1 MPDDSSS
8 SAADG
13 GGRWWRGLRALFAP
27 EQEPSLR
34 DQIEE
39 AIEEHDAEGGEAD
52 DLSTAEREMLR
63 NILHFDERNVGDIG
77 VPRGDIIAVPETIGF
92 DDLVARFAEAEHS
105 RLPVYGED
113 LDHVVGM
120 VHVKDVFRIIATG
133 AARPATIAGLIRQPR
148 YVPSSMRIID
158 LLAEMRETRTHLAI
172 VLNEYSGTD
181 GLVTIEDL
189 VEEIVGDIEDEHDEE
204 EEDLL
209 IALGDAIWSA
219 DGRAE
224 LEDVARLIDP
234 RLADIDDDVQTLG
247 GLASALAGQ
256 VPQAGQIL
264 EHPCGWRLEI
274 VDADERR
281 VKKLLL
287 HPPIAAETG
296 DAE

>member
-8 SAADG
+8 AAEG
-13 GGRWWRGLRALFAP
+13 GGRWWRGLRSLFLP

-39 AIEEHDAEGGEAD
+39 AIEEHEGDAAGD
-52 DLSTAEREMLR
+52 DLSPAEREMLR
-63 NILHFDERNVGDIG
+63 NILHFGERTVGDIG

-92 DDLVARFAEAEHS
+92 DDLIAAFAEAEHS
-105 RLPVYGED
+105 RLPVYRND
-113 LDHVVGM
+113 LDDMVGM

-133 AARPATIAGLIRQPR
+133 AARPATIEALVRQPR
-148 YVPSSMRIID
+148 YVPSSMRAID

-189 VEEIVGDIEDEHDEE
+189 VEEIVGEIEDEHDEE
-204 EEDLL
+204 EEED
-209 IALGDAIWSA
+209 IVALDDSIWSA
-219 DGRAE
+219 NGRAE

-234 RLADIDDDVQTLG
+234 RLAEIDDDVETVG
-247 GLASALAGQ
+247 GLASALAGH
-256 VPQAGQIL
+256 VPQIGQIV
-264 EHPCGWRLEI
+264 EHPSGWRLEI
-274 VDADERR
+274 ADADERR

-287 HPPIAAETG
+287 HPPAAAER
-296 DAE
+296 DRE

>member
-8 SAADG
+8 SAADS
-13 GGRWWRGLRALFAP
+13 GGRWWRGLRSLFLP
-27 EQEPSLR
+27 EPEPSLR

-39 AIEEHDAEGGEAD
+39 VIEEHQGDGGEDD
-52 DLSTAEREMLR
+52 DLSPAEREMLR
-63 NILHFDERNVGDIG
+63 NILHFGERTVGDIG
-77 VPRGDIIAVPETIGF
+77 VPRRDIIAVPGTIAF
-92 DDLVARFAEAEHS
+92 DELVTRFAEAEHS
-105 RLPVYGED
+105 RLPVYSED
-113 LDHVVGM
+113 LDHVIGM

-133 AARPATIAGLIRQPR
+133 AERPASIAGLVRQPR

-209 IALGDAIWSA
+209 IPLGDSIWSA

-224 LEDVARLIDP
+224 LDDVARLIDP
-234 RLADIDDDVQTLG
+234 RLADIEDDVETLG

-256 VPQAGQIL
+256 VPAIGQIV
-264 EHPCGWRLEI
+264 EHASGWRLEI
-274 VDADERR
+274 ADADDRR

-287 HPPIAAETG
+287 HPPAAPESA
-296 DAE
+296 DE

>member
-39 AIEEHDAEGGEAD
+39 AIEEHEAEGGEDD

-63 NILHFDERNVGDIG
+63 NILHFGERNVGDIG
-77 VPRGDIIAVPETIGF
+77 VPRGDIIEVPETIGF
-92 DDLVARFAEAEHS
+92 DDLVAQFAEAEHS
-105 RLPVYGED
+105 RLPVYAED

-120 VHVKDVFRIIATG
+120 VHVKDIFRIIATG
-133 AARPATIAGLIRQPR
+133 APKPETIAGLIRQPR

-204 EEDLL
+204 EDDLL
-209 IALGDAIWSA
+209 VPLGDAIWSA
-219 DGRAE
+219 DARAE

-234 RLADIDDDVQTLG
+234 RLADIDDDVETLG

-256 VPQAGQIL
+256 VPQPGQIL
-264 EHPCGWRLEI
+264 EHPSGWRLEI
-274 VDADERR
+274 ADADERR

-287 HPPIAAETG
+287 HPPARAESG
-296 DAE
+296 EDA

>member
-8 SAADG
+8 SAADS
-13 GGRWWRGLRALFAP
+13 GGRWWRGLRSLFQQEP
-27 EQEPSLR
+27 EPSLR

-39 AIEEHDAEGGEAD
+39 VIEEHDSEGDQGD
-52 DLSTAEREMLR
+52 DLSFAEREMLR
-63 NILHFDERNVGDIG
+63 NILHFGERNVGDIG
-77 VPRGDIIAVPETIGF
+77 VPRGEIIAVPETIGF
-92 DDLVARFAEAEHS
+92 DELVARFVEAEHS
-105 RLPVYGED
+105 RLPVYSED
-113 LDHVVGM
+113 LDHVIGM
-120 VHVKDVFRIIATG
+120 IHVKDVFRIIATG
-133 AARPATIAGLIRQPR
+133 APRPATIERLIREPR

-209 IALGDAIWSA
+209 VPLGDSIWSA
-219 DGRAE
+219 DARAE

-234 RLADIDDDVQTLG
+234 RLADIEDDVQTLG

-256 VPQAGQIL
+256 VPPIGQIV
-264 EHPCGWRLEI
+264 EHPSGWRLEI
-274 VDADERR
+274 ADADERR
-281 VKKLLL
+281 VKRLLL
-287 HPPIAAETG
+287 HPPVAPEP
-296 DAE
+296 DEE

>member
-8 SAADG
+8 AAEG
-13 GGRWWRGLRALFAP
+13 GGRWWRGLRSLFSP

-39 AIEEHDAEGGEAD
+39 AIEEHEGGVSEGD
-52 DLSTAEREMLR
+52 DLSPAEREMLR

-77 VPRGDIIAVPETIGF
+77 VPRGDIVAVPETIGF
-92 DDLVARFAEAEHS
+92 DELIAAFADAEHS
-105 RLPVYGED
+105 RLPVYRGD
-113 LDHVVGM
+113 LDDVIGM

-133 AARPATIAGLIRQPR
+133 AARPTTLEALIRQPR

-189 VEEIVGDIEDEHDEE
+189 VEEIVGKIEDEHDEE
-204 EEDLL
+204 EEEL
-209 IALGDAIWSA
+209 IVALGDSIWSA

-224 LEDVARLIDP
+224 LEDIARLIDP
-234 RLADIDDDVQTLG
+234 RLAEIDDDVETVG
-247 GLASALAGQ
+247 GLASVLAGQ
-256 VPQAGQIL
+256 LPQIGQIV
-264 EHPCGWRLEI
+264 EHPSGWRIEI
-274 VDADERR
+274 TDADERR

-287 HPPIAAETG
+287 HPPVADERG
-296 DAE
+296 EE